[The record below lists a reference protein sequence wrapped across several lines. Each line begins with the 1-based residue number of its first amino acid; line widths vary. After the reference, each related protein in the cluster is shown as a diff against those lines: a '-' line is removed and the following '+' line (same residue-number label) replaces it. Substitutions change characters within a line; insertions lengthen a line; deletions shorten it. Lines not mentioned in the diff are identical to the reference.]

1 MKSLDQLT
9 QVTNLIDRTSKKF
22 TSLNICVH
30 DFKTGGLKDPDQLDS
45 MVTGVN
51 D

>member
-1 MKSLDQLT
+1 MDQLT

-30 DFKTGGLKDPDQLDS
+30 DFKTGGMKDPDQLDN